1 MANLTMAD
9 EPGLGLAWAGVWG
22 AGVSMIDVSVVKEMG
37 ILVEVEV
44 AETERLVGA
53 AWEEFGGWEEEL
65 FEAAVEV
72 LARRKLVRELGE
84 EGLWDFGLGR
94 RGPQGKVKS
103 VEERKSGWNLN

>member
-1 MANLTMAD
+1 M
-9 EPGLGLAWAGVWG
+9 
-22 AGVSMIDVSVVKEMG
+22 
-37 ILVEVEV
+37 
-44 AETERLVGA
+44 
-53 AWEEFGGWEEEL
+53 